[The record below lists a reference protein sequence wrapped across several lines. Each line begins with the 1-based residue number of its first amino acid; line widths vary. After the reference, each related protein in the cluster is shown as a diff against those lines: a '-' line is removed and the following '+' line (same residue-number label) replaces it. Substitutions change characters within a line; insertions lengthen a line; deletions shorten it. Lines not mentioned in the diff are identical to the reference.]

1 MQLGK
6 WDVDVN
12 GQTYA
17 VTVDRAENGK
27 DMIRVNGR
35 VAAKPIGAEEN
46 ERSISVGG
54 WNYILHRL
62 DAKSYDLEVGESAA
76 EVKNPR
82 DLAREV
88 QQRESSLDAMSVLAR
103 SNAPISMKKGSL
115 FKWLPLVGYAGLI
128 LGVVGLMYML
138 KGPSYDKVA
147 FSRVK
152 RVLSEM
158 HEMKG
163 SPFAVTYWFK
173 NKRQLDQTEM
183 NIASDK
189 FDRWLKEK
197 DLYRKVGDFEVID
210 SKIVEGEAKPTAIVR
225 FVLES
230 KEYKV
235 RVPKDL
241 PISWEE

>member
-6 WDVDVN
+6 WDVEAN

-27 DMIRVNGR
+27 DMIRINGR
-35 VAAKPIGAEEN
+35 VAAKPIGAEEDA
-46 ERSISVGG
+46 RAVTVAG
-54 WNYILHRL
+54 WPYMLRRVN
-62 DAKSYDLEVGESAA
+62 ANAYDLEVDEASP
-76 EVKNPR
+76 E
-82 DLAREV
+82 LARARTIET
-88 QQRESSLDAMSVLAR
+88 ANMVLAHGD
-103 SNAPISMKKGSL
+103 APIAAKRDS
-115 FKWLPLVGYAGLI
+115 FYRFLPLIGYAALI

-189 FDRWLKEK
+189 FDRWLQEK

-210 SKIVEGEAKPTAIVR
+210 SKIVDGAATPTAIVR
-225 FVLES
+225 FVLEG